1 MTSLNRDPLM
11 VSLVQVATSLPMFL
25 FALPAGT
32 LADIIDRRHFLVGV
46 EIATTIIATGFALLV
61 SSGQATPLTLLVFT
75 FLTGTCTALVAPA
88 WQSIV
93 PQLVPKESLRPAVAA
108 NSVGVNIS
116 RAVGPAIGGVITAAA
131 APRGV
136 VRAEG
141 FEPPRLSSLEPKSS
155 ASTSSATPARG
166 YSAARRAYIMAPLR
180 GALEK

>member
-25 FALPAGT
+25 FALPAGA
-32 LADIIDRRHFLVGV
+32 LADIIDRRHFLLGV

-93 PQLVPKESLRPAVAA
+93 PQVVPKENLRPAVA
-108 NSVGVNIS
+108 
-116 RAVGPAIGGVITAAA
+116 T
-131 APRGV
+131 
-136 VRAEG
+136 
-141 FEPPRLSSLEPKSS
+141 
-155 ASTSSATPARG
+155 
-166 YSAARRAYIMAPLR
+166 
-180 GALEK
+180 

>member
-46 EIATTIIATGFALLV
+46 EIATTIIATGFVLLV
-61 SSGQATPLTLLVFT
+61 SSGQATPLTLLDSHSSPAQ
-75 FLTGTCTALVAPA
+75 CTALVALA

-93 PQLVPKESLRPAVAA
+93 PQLVPKENLRSAVAA

-116 RAVGPAIGGVITAAA
+116 PAVGPAVGGVITAGHDLCTVLA
-131 APRGV
+131 
-136 VRAEG
+136 
-141 FEPPRLSSLEPKSS
+141 
-155 ASTSSATPARG
+155 
-166 YSAARRAYIMAPLR
+166 
-180 GALEK
+180 